1 MPKTRPH
8 FILVT
13 LVFLVYANTFLNAF
27 HFDDITSILE
37 KPWVR
42 GLDKIPQFIFS
53 FYQRP
58 LVILSFNLNYA
69 VSGFN
74 VWSYHV
80 VNLLAHAGVTLLVYE
95 LARLMGEFS
104 GRKAGGAGVYARLPF
119 LAALLF
125 ALHPLNTQSVTYIA
139 SRSSVFA
146 AFFYLLA
153 LILFF
158 RGVRARQAPPGRAG
172 ALYFAGA
179 AGALALGG
187 LSKEIVVTWPA
198 MALLFHYYFVSGL
211 SLRRWLAAQWKWVL
225 LLAVVL
231 LAGLAVYIF
240 SDTKFL
246 AASAD
251 RYSPGTYFLTQTF
264 IIPFEYFWKMFF
276 PFNLSIDIDFPAVTD
291 WARLSSYGGL
301 AVLSA
306 YTAFFLACREPR
318 IGFGLAWM
326 LITLLPTSSFVPV
339 LDLAVEHRTYLPL
352 AGFSIF
358 FAAWLCRVGALVR
371 NRPGGGGFART
382 AAVPVAAVLVAC
394 LWSAGAVHRN
404 AVWKDEV
411 TLWSDA
417 RDKAPRLIRPY
428 NNVGEAYDKLRRY
441 DDAIAEFEKA
451 LRLNPNYVFA
461 LNNLGNIYGKLENY
475 GRAVEYFR
483 RALAIQPDYAPAN
496 YNLAKALNV
505 AGKPEEA
512 VKYYR
517 LAVKYNPYFEQA
529 LFNLAHV
536 ESQLGL
542 AAESIADY
550 RRFLKMRPGYAKAY
564 FGLGNAYSM
573 NRQYVQAVAAYR
585 QATRLDPGYL
595 FPQINLAAAYMQM
608 GKMDE
613 ARRVYEKILA
623 AKPNLAGVHKN
634 LGLIYARH
642 KNDLEK
648 AIRHFQRSL
657 ALDEN
662 QPQAGAIRKTIGE
675 LQEKLRQKDGGK
687 IGGGRRREAGD
698 RGGQP

>member
-1 MPKTRPH
+1 MPKYRPH
-8 FILVT
+8 FILAA
-13 LVFLVYANTFLNAF
+13 LVVLVYANTFLNSF

-37 KPWVR
+37 KPWIR

-53 FYQRP
+53 FYHRP

-69 VSGFN
+69 VSGFQ

-80 VNLLAHAGVTLLVYE
+80 VNILAHIGVTLLVYQ
-95 LARLMGEFS
+95 LARLIGEFP
-104 GRKAGGAGVYARLPF
+104 GRKAGNGAGVYSRLPF

-139 SRSSVFA
+139 SRSSIFA
-146 AFFYLLA
+146 TLFYLSA

-158 RGVRARQAPPGRAG
+158 RGVQERRAAPERG
-172 ALYFAGA
+172 GA
-179 AGALALGG
+179 AGAFHFAGAVGALVLGG

-211 SLRRWLAAQWKWVL
+211 SPRRWLAEQWKWIL
-225 LLAVVL
+225 LLAAAL
-231 LAGLAVYIF
+231 LAGLAFYAL
-240 SDTKFL
+240 SGAKFL

-251 RYSPGTYFLTQTF
+251 QYSPGVYFLTQTF
-264 IIPFEYFWKMFF
+264 VIPCEYFWKMFF
-276 PFNLSIDIDFPAVTD
+276 PFNLSIDIDFPPVTD

-301 AVLSA
+301 AALA
-306 YTAFFLACREPR
+306 AWAAFSLICRDPR
-318 IGFGLAWM
+318 IGFGMAWM

-358 FAAWLCRVGALVR
+358 FAAGLCRIWMLAR
-371 NRPGGGGFART
+371 NRLAGGGGFAR
-382 AAVPVAAVLVAC
+382 AGAVPVAVILIAL
-394 LWSAGAVHRN
+394 LWSANTIRRN

-428 NNVGEAYDKLRRY
+428 NNLGEAYDKLRRY
-441 DDAIAEFEKA
+441 DEAIAEFEKA

-461 LNNLGNIYGKLENY
+461 LNNLGNIYGKLESY

-483 RALAIQPDYAPAN
+483 KALAIQSDYAPAN
-496 YNLAKALNV
+496 YNLAKTLNL

-512 VKYYR
+512 LKYYR
-517 LAVKYNPYFEQA
+517 RAVEFNPYFEQA

-536 ESQLGL
+536 ESRLGL
-542 AAESIADY
+542 ARESIVDY
-550 RRFLKMRPGYAKAY
+550 RRFLEMRPDYARAW

-573 NRQYVQAVAAYR
+573 NREYDQAIAAYR
-585 QATRLDPGYL
+585 QAIQLNPGYL
-595 FPQINLAAAYMQM
+595 FPRINLAATYMQM

-613 ARRVYEKILA
+613 ARAVYEKILIL
-623 AKPNLAGVHKN
+623 KPNLAGVHKN
-634 LGLIYARH
+634 LGLIYARR
-642 KNDLEK
+642 KNGLLK
-648 AIRHFQRSL
+648 ALHHFQRSL
-657 ALDEN
+657 TLDAN
-662 QPQAGAIRKTIGE
+662 QPQAGAIRKTIGDLQKE
-675 LQEKLRQKDGGK
+675 LRKRQ
-687 IGGGRRREAGD
+687 GGG
-698 RGGQP
+698 